1 MTPMPATRRRTRG
14 GSSRAALLPVAVGAT
29 VGTVTGIALSVI
41 VLWQAAVLL
50 GWDLAAGTY
59 LAMVWAK
66 VGRLDPAA
74 TEQLATREDPST
86 RVADSVTV
94 LAGTACLAA
103 VGLVLVKAAS
113 SSGAA
118 KALLIAVGV
127 LSVALSWAAVH
138 TVFMLKYAR
147 LFYGGGRGIDFN
159 QKEPPDYLDFA
170 YVAFT
175 IGLTFQVS
183 DTDLCEQRIRRTALR
198 QALLAFLFGAVIV
211 GLTINVVASLL
222 K

>member
-1 MTPMPATRRRTRG
+1 MIPMPATRRRARG
-14 GSSRAALLPVAVGAT
+14 GTSRAALLPVAVGAT
-29 VGTVTGIALSVI
+29 VGTVAGIVFGVI
-41 VLWQAAVLL
+41 MLWQAAVLL

-94 LAGTACLAA
+94 LAGIACLAA

-113 SSGAA
+113 STGAA

-183 DTDLCEQRIRRTALR
+183 DTNLCEQAIRRTALR

>member
-1 MTPMPATRRRTRG
+1 M
-14 GSSRAALLPVAVGAT
+14 PVAVGALD
-29 VGTVTGIALSVI
+29 GALAGVVLSLV

-50 GWDLAAGTY
+50 GWDVAAGTY
-59 LAMVWAK
+59 LAWVWAK
-66 VGRLDPAA
+66 VGRLDPAG
-74 TEQLATREDPST
+74 TEELATREDPST
-86 RVADSVTV
+86 QVADLMTV
-94 LAGTACLAA
+94 LAGTACLVA

-113 SSGAA
+113 SSGVA

-183 DTDLCEQRIRRTALR
+183 DTDLCDQRIRRTALR